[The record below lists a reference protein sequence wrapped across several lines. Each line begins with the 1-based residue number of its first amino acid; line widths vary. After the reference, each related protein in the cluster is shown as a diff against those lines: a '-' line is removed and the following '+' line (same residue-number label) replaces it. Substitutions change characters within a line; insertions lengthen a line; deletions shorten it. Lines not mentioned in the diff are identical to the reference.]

1 MIKGYGQLK
10 LPRTKILMDSE
21 QKELL
26 FFNEK
31 HESNH
36 VWCEQF
42 LAYNAAKIVNVESER
57 VSEVNRD
64 ADERMLYKKPLCT
77 SLMLL
82 CR

>member
-21 QKELL
+21 QKVLL

-31 HESNH
+31 HESHH
-36 VWCEQF
+36 VCCEQF
-42 LAYNAAKIVNVESER
+42 LAYNAAKNVNVESER

-64 ADERMLYKKPLCT
+64 ADEGKLY
-77 SLMLL
+77 
-82 CR
+82 